1 MSFFSILDPVFM
13 PLVEYN
19 PTFAVIILA
28 LVVSLLTTFTHKYM
42 TNQTVVKHS
51 RAEMKKLQKKMK
63 QHKDNPSK
71 MMEIQSKLLGH
82 NKDVMKESFKPMF
95 ITFIPVI
102 IIFGW
107 LNLHLL
113 YEPIMAGDDFT
124 VTAEMEKG
132 ALGDVSLFA
141 PDFDN
146 TTALTSGISERE
158 ATFSLRASDVLGEYP
173 LVFTYNGA
181 NQTHSVLVTDEQTY
195 LNPVGKSSGESPFKE
210 VRVDLDKKYLID
222 FSFVHLNGF
231 WSYII
236 LTVIFSLLLR
246 KLFGVA

>member
-1 MSFFSILDPVFM
+1 MSFFSFLDPVFL

-19 PTFAVIILA
+19 GTLAIIVIAFVIA
-28 LVVSLLTTFTHKYM
+28 LITTIAHKYM
-42 TNQTVVKHS
+42 TNQVVVKNS

-113 YEPIMAGDDFT
+113 YEPIMSGDDFS
-124 VTAEMEKG
+124 VTAEMQKG
-132 ALGDVSLFA
+132 ALGNVSIIA
-141 PDFDN
+141 PDFEV
-146 TTALTSGISERE
+146 TSPVSQAIVERE
-158 ATFSLRASDVLGEYP
+158 TTFQLQAKEHGEYP
-173 LVFTYNGA
+173 VIFTYNGV
-181 NQTHSVLVTDEQTY
+181 NETVSVLVTDEQTY
-195 LNPVGKSSGESPFKE
+195 NTPKSKASSGSPFKGFE
-210 VRVDLDKKYLID
+210 VNLDKLYLID
-222 FSFVHLNGF
+222 FAFVHLNGF
-231 WSYII
+231 WSYIL

-246 KLFGVA
+246 KLLGVA

>member
-1 MSFFSILDPVFM
+1 MSFFAILDPVFM
-13 PLVEYN
+13 PLVEFN
-19 PTFAVIILA
+19 PTVAIIVIA
-28 LVVSLLTTFTHKYM
+28 LVVSLITTFAHKYM
-42 TNQTVVKHS
+42 TNQVVVKNS

-71 MMEIQSKLLGH
+71 MMEIQSKLLTH

-113 YEPIMAGDDFT
+113 YEPLMAGDEFT
-124 VTAEMEKG
+124 VTAEMQKG
-132 ALGDVSLFA
+132 ALGEVSLYA
-141 PDFDN
+141 PDFTN
-146 TTALTSGISERE
+146 LTPLSNNIVERE
-158 ATFSLRASDVLGEYP
+158 ASFTIRANELGEYP
-173 LVFTYNGA
+173 IVYSYNGI
-181 NQTHSVLVTDEQTY
+181 NESQQVLVIDELTY
-195 LNPVGKSSGESPFKE
+195 INPVVKVSGDSPFKQL
-210 VRVDLDKKYLID
+210 RVNLDKMYLID
-222 FSFVHLNGF
+222 FAFVHLNGF
-231 WSYII
+231 WSYIL